1 MKIIT
6 TSNGKGGTGKTT
18 LNAFIGET
26 LFNHN
31 YKVLLIDLDH
41 NCCLS
46 EMYGMELKDE
56 TSKNFLSGKNVTP
69 YNIKKTDT
77 AVLDI
82 IPSDLDMNM
91 LANIMDTQLKVQI
104 KKSGLAS
111 KYDFIILDPP
121 GTWNAQTRNAV
132 FAADTVVVSGTC
144 SQLDL
149 KATEKYFEQL
159 SGCYLDADVFVVC
172 NKFNKQLNLDGIFEA
187 YQKSFDEFLIS
198 FPIPDVKSL
207 KKLVADP
214 NYKMHPTIKNRLE
227 KFVEIVTEVSFN
239 QEDK

>member
-1 MKIIT
+1 MKTIT

-18 LNAFIGET
+18 LNAFIAET
-26 LFNHN
+26 LYNHG
-31 YKVLLIDLDH
+31 YKVLMIDLDH

-46 EMYGMELKDE
+46 EMYSMELKDE
-56 TSKNFLSGKNVTP
+56 TSKNFLSGKIVNP
-69 YNIKKTDT
+69 YNIKKTENS
-77 AVLDI
+77 VLDI

-91 LANIMDTQLKVQI
+91 LANVMDTQLKVQI
-104 KKSGLAS
+104 RKSGFAT

-159 SGCYLDADVFVVC
+159 SACYLDANVFVVC
-172 NKFNKQLNLDGIFEA
+172 NKYNKQLNLDGIFES
-187 YQKSFDEFLIS
+187 YKNSFKEFLID

-214 NYKMHPTIKNRLE
+214 NYKLHPTIKKRLE
-227 KFVEIVTEVSFN
+227 KFVEIVTELEFN
-239 QEDK
+239 QEEK

>member
-1 MKIIT
+1 MIIT

-18 LNAFIGET
+18 LNAFIAET
-26 LFNHN
+26 LYLYG
-31 YKVLLIDLDH
+31 YKVLEIDLDH

-46 EMYGMELKDE
+46 EMYRMELKDE
-56 TSKNFLSGKNVTP
+56 TSKNFLSGQKVTP
-69 YNIKKTDT
+69 YTIKSNEK
-77 AVLDI
+77 AILDI

-91 LANIMDTQLKVQI
+91 LANVMDTQLKIQI
-104 KKSGLAS
+104 RKSGFAE

-132 FAADTVVVSGTC
+132 FASDTIVVSGTC

-149 KATEKYFEQL
+149 RATEKYFEQL
-159 SGCYLDADVFVVC
+159 QSCYLDANVFVVC
-172 NKFNKQLNLDGIFEA
+172 NKYNKQLNLEGIFEE
-187 YQKSFDEFLIS
+187 YQQAFGEYLID

-214 NYKMHPTIKNRLE
+214 NYTLQSAIRHRLE
-227 KFVEIVTEVSFN
+227 RFVEVVTELHFN
-239 QEDK
+239 QENK